1 MGKYNIATS
10 QVPGKI
16 NKPVYEKA
24 IDAANKLEHAME
36 REWNENYHVL
46 EENLL
51 NVIRKMDQETRKVF
65 LIWAH
70 VNKMESGRMAGK
82 ELFDEIVLLFAISNL
97 SQPEIDVFSKLDD
110 IYHRCKDIAPD
121 KIRNRDSLRM
131 VYKNV
136 RPQALKITSP
146 AVAENVQEKLW
157 VIDPALGFRGTG
169 MSATKRASK
178 KPQRTTPRSGCCQA
192 VKKPAAKKPVTKKP
206 VSRKVKNVDGFRF

>member
-1 MGKYNIATS
+1 MGNYNTATS
-10 QVPGKI
+10 QIPGKI

-65 LIWAH
+65 LTWAH

-121 KIRNRDSLRM
+121 KIRNRDSLRIM
-131 VYKNV
+131 YGKI
-136 RPQALKITSP
+136 RPQVLRIVSP
-146 AVAENVQEKLW
+146 VVAANVQEKLR

>member
-16 NKPVYEKA
+16 NKQVYEKA
-24 IDAANKLEHAME
+24 IDAANRLERAME
-36 REWNENYHVL
+36 QGWNENYHVL

-65 LIWAH
+65 LTWAH
-70 VNKMESGRMAGK
+70 VNNMERGRMAGK
-82 ELFDEIVLLFAISNL
+82 ELIDALVLLCAIPTL

-146 AVAENVQEKLW
+146 VVAENVQEKLW
-157 VIDPALGFRGTG
+157 VIDPALGFREQECRRQTCVQKIHNG
-169 MSATKRASK
+169 
-178 KPQRTTPRSGCCQA
+178 RTRSGGLSG
-192 VKKPAAKKPVTKKP
+192 VKKPARRSGRRP
-206 VSRKVKNVDGFRF
+206 SRKITGTDSNFFHHT

>member
-1 MGKYNIATS
+1 
-10 QVPGKI
+10 
-16 NKPVYEKA
+16 
-24 IDAANKLEHAME
+24 
-36 REWNENYHVL
+36 
-46 EENLL
+46 
-51 NVIRKMDQETRKVF
+51 
-65 LIWAH
+65 

-146 AVAENVQEKLW
+146 VVAENVQEKLW